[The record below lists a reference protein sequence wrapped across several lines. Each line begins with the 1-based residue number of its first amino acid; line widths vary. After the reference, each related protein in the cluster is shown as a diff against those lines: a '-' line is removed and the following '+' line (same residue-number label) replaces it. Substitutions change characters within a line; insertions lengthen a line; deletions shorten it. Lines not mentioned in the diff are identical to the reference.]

1 MAGIVEHAPVYTI
14 SGAGAGPSNSTAS
27 LNSTSLPD
35 ILRRSGSNNKRKKR
49 RRADA
54 KFGHVDDQIARIE
67 LIQDFEFPEAS
78 NRVRSSRDGLHI
90 VATGTYKPQI
100 RVWECEQLALKFERH
115 TDAENV
121 DFLLLSDDW
130 TKSLHLQSDRT
141 LEIHSQ
147 GGTHARIRI
156 PKFGRALGYH
166 FPSADAVVGAAGR
179 DVFRLNLDQGRFLAP
194 FELGGGHAE
203 AHGTLTG
210 VNALDINPAHGLASF
225 GTEGAGV
232 VELWDM
238 RIRKRAGLLSIM
250 TSTILDSALMS
261 SRRALPGVT
270 DLPSKAG
277 GGSADEAAIRNAVA
291 SLSVTALA
299 SADDGLNLAVGTSTG
314 HTLLYDL
321 RMNRPYQSKDQGFGL
336 PIKSLIWPGS
346 NLSGLRKRSA
356 AAAAASSSDAPSDV
370 RNMVLSADAKI
381 IKVWNSE
388 TGENAATITPPSS
401 GLDLNDVHHIP
412 GTGLVLGAVEG
423 TQMAAWYVPLLGP
436 APKWCSFLDNLTTE
450 MDAGGAGAGSKL
462 GGAMGG
468 SGKGVYE
475 DFKFV
480 DQAELE
486 RLNMAHLVGTAL
498 LRPYMHGY
506 FVSLS
511 LYEKARLLANP
522 TAYADARE
530 RALRARLEKDA
541 ESRIRSGGRAELALK
556 ALDRKKAAAA
566 AAGEVA
572 LDTIKVNRDLAK
584 KLAEKAEK
592 ETKRKERMAG
602 GSAASAAMAAA
613 SDAGGK
619 EPSLLADNRF
629 AELFTNPDYQVD
641 VESREFAMLNPS
653 TAAKMDRDREQGGR
667 GDGHDS
673 SDGEK
678 DDGDGDDDSDGFEDV
693 EDDAVAADSDDESG
707 DSDSS
712 EETQDRDPRRMPVST
727 AAGAKRAEKA
737 QARPETSGSGGA
749 RRSTDNNSGPSS
761 SGPGADRRRRPSQPK
776 GKGSPGGK
784 KYGGITIS
792 KGAGAEEGVGAGA
805 LDEEARSGRTRRRV
819 VGRSASRNVMRK

>member
-1 MAGIVEHAPVYTI
+1 MAGIVEHSPVYTI

-27 LNSTSLPD
+27 ANSTSLPD
-35 ILRRSGSNNKRKKR
+35 ILRRSGSSNKRKKR

-54 KFGHVDDQIARIE
+54 KFGHVDDQLARIE

-78 NRVRSSRDGLHI
+78 NRIRSTRDGLHI
-90 VATGTYKPQI
+90 LATGTYKPQI

-141 LEIHSQ
+141 LELHSQ

-166 FPSADAVVGAAGR
+166 FPSADAIVGAAGR

-250 TSTILDSALMS
+250 TSTILDAALLS

-270 DLPSKAG
+270 DLPSKSG
-277 GGSADEAAIRNAVA
+277 SGSADEAAIRQAVA
-291 SLSVTALA
+291 SLSVSALA

-314 HTLLYDL
+314 HILLYDL

-356 AAAAASSSDAPSDV
+356 AIASDASIGPSDV

-381 IKVWNSE
+381 IKVWHSE

-401 GLDLNDVHHIP
+401 QADLNDVHHIP

-450 MDAGGAGAGSKL
+450 MDGGASGGSKL
-462 GGAMGG
+462 GGAMG
-468 SGKGVYE
+468 GKGVYE

-486 RLNMAHLVGTAL
+486 RLNMGHLVGTAL
-498 LRPYMHGY
+498 LRPYMHGF

-530 RALRARLEKDA
+530 RALRARLEKEA
-541 ESRIRSGGRAELALK
+541 ESRIRSGGRAEQALK
-556 ALDRKKAAAA
+556 ALDRKKAAAV
-566 AAGEVA
+566 AAGLGEGGVESVR
-572 LDTIKVNRDLAK
+572 VNRDLAK
-584 KLAEKAEK
+584 KLAEKAER
-592 ETKRKERMAG
+592 ESKRKERMAG
-602 GSAASAAMAAA
+602 GSAASVATAAA
-613 SDAGGK
+613 TGE
-619 EPSLLADNRF
+619 EPSLLADDRF
-629 AELFTNPDYQVD
+629 RELFTNPEYQVD

-653 TAAKMDRDREQGGR
+653 TAAKMQRETEQGGAAAE
-667 GDGHDS
+667 S
-673 SDGEK
+673 SDGEQ
-678 DDGDGDDDSDGFEDV
+678 DVDEDDDHGFEDE
-693 EDDAVAADSDDESG
+693 EDEEITSDSDDESG

-712 EETQDRDPRRMPVST
+712 EETQDRDPRRMPLPFGST
-727 AAGAKRAEKA
+727 SRREQPRSDNMA
-737 QARPETSGSGGA
+737 A
-749 RRSTDNNSGPSS
+749 RRSTESGGSS
-761 SGPGADRRRRPSQPK
+761 SSRRPSQGK
-776 GKGSPGGK
+776 GKGKSKGPAR
-784 KYGGITIS
+784 GGITIS
-792 KGAGAEEGVGAGA
+792 HGAGAEEGVGIGA
-805 LDEEARSGRTRRRV
+805 LDEEARSGRTRRRMV
-819 VGRSASRNVMRK
+819 SRSASRNVMRK

>member
-1 MAGIVEHAPVYTI
+1 MAGIVEHASVYTI

-498 LRPYMHGY
+498 LRP
-506 FVSLS
+506 
-511 LYEKARLLANP
+511 P
-522 TAYADARE
+522 AY
-530 RALRARLEKDA
+530 
-541 ESRIRSGGRAELALK
+541 S
-556 ALDRKKAAAA
+556 
-566 AAGEVA
+566 
-572 LDTIKVNRDLAK
+572 
-584 KLAEKAEK
+584 
-592 ETKRKERMAG
+592 
-602 GSAASAAMAAA
+602 
-613 SDAGGK
+613 
-619 EPSLLADNRF
+619 
-629 AELFTNPDYQVD
+629 
-641 VESREFAMLNPS
+641 
-653 TAAKMDRDREQGGR
+653 
-667 GDGHDS
+667 
-673 SDGEK
+673 
-678 DDGDGDDDSDGFEDV
+678 
-693 EDDAVAADSDDESG
+693 
-707 DSDSS
+707 
-712 EETQDRDPRRMPVST
+712 
-727 AAGAKRAEKA
+727 
-737 QARPETSGSGGA
+737 
-749 RRSTDNNSGPSS
+749 
-761 SGPGADRRRRPSQPK
+761 
-776 GKGSPGGK
+776 
-784 KYGGITIS
+784 
-792 KGAGAEEGVGAGA
+792 
-805 LDEEARSGRTRRRV
+805 RTRRPTPTRANVPSAPDSKRIANDVKEFLEVKDVKSGVEGFTLLPVDRRSQAIAEFVDAAINKKEADVQNVTKLFHGLSEDSVVTEDQAADALKDTVTYLQDFEIDAPNAFTWIAGMLVALGLPRSRV
-819 VGRSASRNVMRK
+819 EALAESMENEDNASPSPKEKLLAKFDERISA